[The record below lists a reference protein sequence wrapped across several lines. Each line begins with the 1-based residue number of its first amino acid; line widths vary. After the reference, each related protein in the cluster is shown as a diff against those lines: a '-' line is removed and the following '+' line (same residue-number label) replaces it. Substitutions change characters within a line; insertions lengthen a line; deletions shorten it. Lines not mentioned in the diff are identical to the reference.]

1 MCIRLYRGEEE
12 ELEWVFFRDPLKH
25 KGEPPALYGIWC
37 GGAWGK
43 EWGKDASQRVVFSTD
58 ADILKRNKGDW
69 GAGAEVR
76 EIPPAM
82 RWWLA
87 RGVNV
92 VG

>member
-1 MCIRLYRGEEE
+1 MACAKQPHYRRVRVCVLG
-12 ELEWVFFRDPLKH
+12 
-25 KGEPPALYGIWC
+25 C
-37 GGAWGK
+37 K